1 MITRKI
7 NMVTIKDIAKIA
19 KCAPSTVSKALNN
32 KSDVSEKTRNRI
44 KKIAADNNFHLPVHP
59 DDNPNQQTE
68 NIGVVFCREE
78 KPLSGNPFYSR
89 VLEGV
94 EGELVIN
101 NYNLILTLLGEEFNG
116 QTPKMIKENKI
127 DGLVAVGYMDKKF
140 IQILKNYKTPT
151 VFVDPVDYD
160 IDYQKVIIDNEQG
173 GYLAA
178 KHLLG
183 KGHKRIAFVSGN
195 LQRASFRL
203 RFEGFKKALAVENI
217 PVNDDL
223 VKTSGIEN
231 GYELTRE
238 LLNMNPPPSAI
249 FYGNDTNALL
259 GYKAINDSRL
269 RIPDDISVVGF
280 DDIAMAKYSD
290 PPLTT
295 IKVYKEE
302 IGSIAVRKLLEA
314 INSDGP
320 EIAVTTI
327 MPVKLV
333 ERESVKTI
341 GS

>member
-1 MITRKI
+1 MI
-7 NMVTIKDIAKIA
+7 TIKDIAKLA
-19 KCAPSTVSKALNN
+19 KCSPSTVSKALNN
-32 KSDVSEKTRNRI
+32 KSDVSEKTKIRI
-44 KKIAADNNFHLPVHP
+44 KKIAADNNFHLPVQPH
-59 DDNPNQQTE
+59 DNPNQQTE

-89 VLEGV
+89 VLEGI

-116 QTPKMIKENKI
+116 QVPKMIRDKKI

-140 IQILKNYKTPT
+140 IQILKNYKISS

-160 IDYQKVIIDNEQG
+160 IDYKKVVIDNEQG
-173 GYLAA
+173 GFLAA

-203 RFEGFKKALAVENI
+203 RFEGYKKALAVENI
-217 PVNDDL
+217 PVNDEL
-223 VKTSGIEN
+223 VKTGGIES

-238 LLNMNPPPSAI
+238 LLTMKNPPSAI

-259 GYKAINDSRL
+259 GYKAINDAGLS
-269 RIPDDISVVGF
+269 ISDDISVVGF

-333 ERESVKTI
+333 ERESVKKI
-341 GS
+341 